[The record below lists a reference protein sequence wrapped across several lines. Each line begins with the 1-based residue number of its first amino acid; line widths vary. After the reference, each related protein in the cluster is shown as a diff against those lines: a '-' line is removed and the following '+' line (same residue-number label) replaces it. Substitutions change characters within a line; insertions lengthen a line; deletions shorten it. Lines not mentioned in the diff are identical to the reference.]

1 MLLSTT
7 DDAQVGQIPA
17 LDKLLGKNPH
27 LTKFYKF
34 DDFAVAAG
42 YAVER
47 FMERMQNLSEFKDKK
62 DFVNGFLAAKAERP
76 DLVTDNEV
84 IGYMILNI
92 LGGADTL
99 AICTKATF
107 YHLLKSP
114 SAKAKLINELRSA
127 QLPSPAPYHAL
138 AELPYLDACIKEGL
152 RIHPVIGHILERVVP
167 ATGLT
172 LGDGTVLPPGT
183 IVGAN
188 PWVVHMDPRIFG
200 SDAAEFRPERWLQG
214 ASETSAAYEAR
225 VRRMKDAD
233 MSFGGGNR
241 VCLGRPLALA
251 ELYKVVAFVFAK
263 YNVSL
268 VSSPSVR
275 AETDRC
281 RLISRI
287 RARSGI

>member
-172 LGDGTVLPPGT
+172 LGDGTVLPPAQSWAQIHGSCT
-183 IVGAN
+183 WTRASSAPTPPSSARSAGCRARARRA
-188 PWVVHMDPRIFG
+188 PRT
-200 SDAAEFRPERWLQG
+200 RPE
-214 ASETSAAYEAR
+214 S
-225 VRRMKDAD
+225 
-233 MSFGGGNR
+233 GG
-241 VCLGRPLALA
+241 
-251 ELYKVVAFVFAK
+251 
-263 YNVSL
+263 
-268 VSSPSVR
+268 
-275 AETDRC
+275 
-281 RLISRI
+281 
-287 RARSGI
+287 